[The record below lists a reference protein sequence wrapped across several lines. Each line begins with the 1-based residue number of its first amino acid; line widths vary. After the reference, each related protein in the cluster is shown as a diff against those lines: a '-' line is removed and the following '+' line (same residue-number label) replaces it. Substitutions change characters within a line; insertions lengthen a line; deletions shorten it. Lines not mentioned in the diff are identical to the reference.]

1 MKVQGGMM
9 TAVYIILGLIVLAIV
24 FNFMSKEMMDEG
36 YSATYCKKQH
46 PKWNKDKK
54 AKNKYAACLKH
65 KGKDPKSKGKKK

>member
-46 PKWNKDKK
+46 PNWNKKK
-54 AKNKYAACLKH
+54 EAKQKYTTCLKR
-65 KGKDPKSKGKKK
+65 KGKDPKGKKK